1 MSIVSPQILH
11 STCTQTPVH
20 GYTPIHF
27 TIISLASQQCRN
39 VKLIIVSSTY
49 IFHKMVTM
57 KLSNI
62 IHQGS
67 SSCLNLVSCKIF
79 MFHLWLWTV
88 YSGHSNEHSHSRQNI
103 RRHFVSI
110 NPTASMWFF
119 IFQPSIL
126 YSYTVWNVTAH
137 SILCGWSVLRSLVQ
151 IPE

>member
-1 MSIVSPQILH
+1 MSTISQWILH

-27 TIISLASQQCRN
+27 IIISLASQQCRN
-39 VKLIIVSSTY
+39 VKLIIVLSIY

-62 IHQGS
+62 IHLGF

-79 MFHLWLWTV
+79 MFHFRLWTV
-88 YSGHSNEHSHSRQNI
+88 YSAHSNEHSHSRQNI
-103 RRHFVSI
+103 RRHILSI

-126 YSYTVWNVTAH
+126 YSYTIQNERAH